1 MNIPILIVVTI
12 GGYLVGSISISRIV
26 TKIAAPES
34 DLEEV
39 EFPDQ
44 NTGGT
49 YQLRRVG
56 ATTASMILGPKL
68 GGVIGVLDILKGVIP
83 SLVVRMLF
91 PDQPY
96 FLFAGAAV
104 VLGHIYP
111 IYYRFIGGGGLSP
124 ALGVMF
130 VIDPLGAL
138 VSIILAF
145 FLGLFILRE
154 ISVMFMGG
162 PIIFIFWTTIF
173 NRSWIVIIVSVFIN
187 LLLFIAIWPHI
198 RIYMRA
204 KRDGKTE
211 FSSSMDTIPMGQMMK
226 KMMIKF
232 GQLPDQPTPAD
243 DADGSDP

>member
-1 MNIPILIVVTI
+1 MNFPLLMGLILGSYLI
-12 GGYLVGSISISRIV
+12 GSLSLSRIV

-34 DLEEV
+34 NLEKV

-49 YQLRRVG
+49 YQLKRVG
-56 ATTASMILGPKL
+56 ATTASMVLGPKW
-68 GGVIGVLDILKGVIP
+68 GGLIGILDILKGVIP
-83 SLVVRMLF
+83 TLLVRILF

-96 FLFAGAAV
+96 FLFVGAAV

-138 VSIILAF
+138 VSILLAF
-145 FLGLFILRE
+145 VLGLFILRE
-154 ISVMFMGG
+154 VSVMFMGG
-162 PIIFIFWTTIF
+162 PIIFIFWIALLSRNWF
-173 NRSWIVIIVSVFIN
+173 AIIVTIFIN
-187 LLLFIAIWPHI
+187 LLLFLAIWPHI
-198 RIYMRA
+198 HVYLKA
-204 KRDGKTE
+204 KKDGKTD
-211 FSSSMDTIPMGQMMK
+211 FSSSMDSIPMGQMMK

-232 GQLPDQPTPAD
+232 GQLPNEPTVAD
-243 DADGSDP
+243 DEDNSEP